1 LSRRAKSAASGWAA
15 AAALGL
21 CGGFLAGAPPGG
33 LDAATDPVPGLR
45 QLIGQRIVYGFPG
58 RRIPP
63 RLLARVRRG
72 EAAGVILF
80 RRNIGSRGALRALT
94 RRLRAAAL
102 ASPARAPLLVMVD
115 QEGGLVKRLSGAP
128 RLSPAQMGRGGPGL
142 AAVEGRATAHNLR
155 SVGINVDLAPVVD
168 IGRPGSATRRL
179 GRSFGSRPSAVA
191 TLGAAFA
198 RGLQGAGVAA
208 TLKHFPGL
216 GPVRSDEDL
225 LVQTVRESLARLRRV
240 DERPFAAGTQAGARL
255 VMTSTARYRAL
266 GGGVAM
272 LSRRVVTGE
281 LRRHLRFGEVTLT
294 DDLDVPALRGRGGP
308 VRLALAAARAGN
320 DLLLFS
326 SGSSASTA
334 FAGLLRLAQ
343 RGRLGEPGL
352 RAAAGRVLALRRSLR

>member
-1 LSRRAKSAASGWAA
+1 LSRSAKSIASGWAA
-15 AAALGL
+15 ALAL
-21 CGGFLAGAPPGG
+21 CGGVLACAPAGAP
-33 LDAATDPVPGLR
+33 DAAPEPVLGLR
-45 QLIGQRIVYGFPG
+45 QLVGQRIVYGFPG

-72 EAAGVILF
+72 ETAGVILF

-94 RRLRAAAL
+94 RQLQAAAL
-102 ASPARAPLLVMVD
+102 ASPVHAPLLVMVD
-115 QEGGLVKRLSGAP
+115 QEGGRVKRLSGAP

-142 AAVEGRATAHNLR
+142 AAIEGRATAHNLR

-168 IGRPGSATRRL
+168 VGRPGSATRRL
-179 GRSFGSRPSAVA
+179 GRSFGSRPAAVA
-191 TLGAAFA
+191 ALGAAFA
-198 RGLQGAGVAA
+198 RGLQGASVAA

-216 GPVRSDEDL
+216 GAVRADEDL

-240 DERPFAAGTQAGARL
+240 DERPFAAGIRAGARL
-255 VMTSTARYRAL
+255 AMTSTARYPAL

-281 LRRHLRFGEVTLT
+281 LRRHLRFGGVTLT
-294 DDLDVPALRGRGGP
+294 DDLDVPALRGRRGP
-308 VRLALAAARAGN
+308 ARLAFSAARAGN

-343 RGRLGEPGL
+343 QGRLGPAGL